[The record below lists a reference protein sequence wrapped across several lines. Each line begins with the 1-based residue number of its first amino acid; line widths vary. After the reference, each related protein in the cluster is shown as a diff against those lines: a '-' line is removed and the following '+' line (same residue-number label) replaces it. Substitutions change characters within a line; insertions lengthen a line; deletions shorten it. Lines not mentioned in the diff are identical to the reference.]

1 MINGPIKGSAKPPSF
16 KLGRSNLFGE
26 QGTVFDYMVNPE
38 APGTWCQ
45 WDEQIS
51 LVTVSS
57 TVLQIHIILRR
68 EGGIESLPSCGQVS
82 QSGERLVVPTSETLK
97 QEFFLKLAIKH
108 EFPLTL
114 V

>member
-1 MINGPIKGSAKPPSF
+1 
-16 KLGRSNLFGE
+16 
-26 QGTVFDYMVNPE
+26 MVNPE

-57 TVLQIHIILRR
+57 TVLEIHIILRR
-68 EGGIESLPSCGQVS
+68 EGGIESLPSCGQVN